1 MVQPTQ
7 MIPTDQDTS
16 ELALE
21 VSKILAPY
29 LDDQILTAVFEA
41 RRIGLEDIVIYLNT
55 IDHEIYQ
62 LERSAVLS
70 DSGAPE
76 EIKSLLTRPSSE
88 VASFGSEVP
97 GYLSFWFMVCL
108 PDTRMAAMAISS
120 IPRTDTGIN

>member
-7 MIPTDQDTS
+7 MIPTDSNPS
-16 ELALE
+16 ELAIE
-21 VSKILAPY
+21 VSTLLAPY
-29 LDDQILTAVFEA
+29 LDDQVIMAVLEA
-41 RRIGLEDIVIYLNT
+41 KSKGVKDLVIYLNT
-55 IDHEIYQ
+55 VDQTLYQ

-70 DSGAPE
+70 DPEAPE
-76 EIKSLLTRPSSE
+76 EMKSLMSQPSSE

-120 IPRTDTGIN
+120 IPRNDAGLC